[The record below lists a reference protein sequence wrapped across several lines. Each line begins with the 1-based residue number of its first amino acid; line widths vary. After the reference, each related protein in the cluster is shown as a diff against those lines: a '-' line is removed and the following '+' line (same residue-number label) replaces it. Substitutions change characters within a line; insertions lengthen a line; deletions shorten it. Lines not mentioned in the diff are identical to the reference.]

1 MPEKIRNK
9 AKKKARKSANRK
21 PENSKVS
28 KSSGKTKTG
37 SVQINLPDFLK
48 EFDGLLN
55 NGEFVKPQEMLDS
68 LRGLKKWQR
77 LNLQSVIEYKKGN
90 EKLAEDLMRQ
100 ALREPDVKFG
110 INRNL
115 AGMLINQG
123 RMREALPFA
132 EVAYR
137 QDKKDLKAAQLFL
150 NCLLDLGRAEQVLT
164 ETDEILENY
173 PDDKVILVSR
183 ASALRSS
190 MNESAA
196 REELDRLIKKS
207 KS

>member
-1 MPEKIRNK
+1 MPGKTRNK
-9 AKKKARKSANRK
+9 AKKKVTKNSNKKSGISTASEI
-21 PENSKVS
+21 P
-28 KSSGKTKTG
+28 GKKNTE
-37 SVQINLPDFLK
+37 SVQVNLPEFLK
-48 EFDGLLN
+48 EFDSLLN
-55 NGEFVKPQEMLDS
+55 KGEFGKPQEMLDS

-77 LNLQSVIEYKKGN
+77 LNLQSVIEYKKGD

-100 ALREPDVKFG
+100 ALREPDVKFS

-137 QDKKDLKAAQLFL
+137 KNKLDLKAAQLFL
-150 NCLLDLGRAEQVLT
+150 NCLLDLGRSDQVLK

-196 REELDRLIKKS
+196 RERSLID
-207 KS
+207 